1 MYAKRIIPCLDV
13 KNGRV
18 VKGMSFVN
26 LVDAGNPVEAA
37 IQYDKE
43 GADELVLLDI
53 TATSDG
59 RDTMV
64 DIVEKVANSIFIPFT
79 VGGGI
84 RTVDDF
90 TTMLR
95 AGADKV
101 SVNSA
106 AVYRPE
112 LINEASYKFGAQCVV
127 VAIDAKRKGD
137 SWEVYTAGGRT
148 PTGIDAVEWAI
159 EAEKRGAGE
168 LLVTSMDEDGQKQ
181 GYDLGL
187 TRAISEKVNIPV
199 IAIGGITHD
208 NVMELAGSGICGIA
222 VVSAIFAAEDITKAT
237 RELKELTLKM
247 KDSTCISKDNAS
259 FRKGISC

>member
-26 LVDAGNPVEAA
+26 LVDAGDPVEAA

-43 GADELVLLDI
+43 NADELVFLDI

-59 RDTMV
+59 RNTMV
-64 DIVEKVANSIFIPFT
+64 DMVEKVANSIFIPFT

-90 TTMLR
+90 NTMLR

-106 AVYRPE
+106 AVKRPD

-127 VAIDAKRKGD
+127 VAIDAKRNGN
-137 SWEVYTAGGRT
+137 SWEIYTAGGRI
-148 PTGIDAVEWAI
+148 PTGIDAVNWAV
-159 EAEKRGAGE
+159 ETEKRGAGE
-168 LLVTSMDEDGQKQ
+168 LLVTSMDEDGQKK
-181 GYDLGL
+181 GYDIGL
-187 TRAISEKVNIPV
+187 TRAISERVNIPV
-199 IAIGGITHD
+199 IASGGAGAYEHFYEAFTD
-208 NVMELAGSGICGIA
+208 GKADAVLAASLFHFGEIPIP
-222 VVSAIFAAEDITKAT
+222 K
-237 RELKELTLKM
+237 LKQYLRDKN
-247 KDSTCISKDNAS
+247 ISV
-259 FRKGISC
+259 RL

>member
-37 IQYDKE
+37 IQYDRE

-84 RTVDDF
+84 RSVDDF
-90 TTMLR
+90 NTMLR

-106 AVYRPE
+106 AVKRPE

-127 VAIDAKRKGD
+127 VAIDAKRNGD
-137 SWEVYTAGGRT
+137 SWEVYTAGGRI
-148 PTGIDAVEWAI
+148 PMGIDAVEWAV
-159 EAEKRGAGE
+159 EAERRGAGE

-187 TRAISEKVNIPV
+187 TKAISERVNIPV
-199 IAIGGITHD
+199 IASGGAGAYEHFYDAFTLGKAD
-208 NVMELAGSGICGIA
+208 AVLAASLFHFGEIPIP
-222 VVSAIFAAEDITKAT
+222 K
-237 RELKELTLKM
+237 LKEYLKGR
-247 KDSTCISKDNAS
+247 DISV
-259 FRKGISC
+259 RL

>member
-159 EAEKRGAGE
+159 EAEERGAGE

-259 FRKGISC
+259 SRKGISC

>member
-26 LVDAGNPVEAA
+26 LIDAGNPVEAA

-84 RTVDDF
+84 RSVDDF
-90 TTMLR
+90 NTMLR

-106 AVYRPE
+106 AVKRPE

-127 VAIDAKRKGD
+127 VAIDAKRNGD
-137 SWEVYTAGGRT
+137 SWEVYTAGGRI
-148 PTGIDAVEWAI
+148 PMGIDAVEWAV
-159 EAEKRGAGE
+159 EAEIRGAGE

-187 TRAISEKVNIPV
+187 TKSISERVNIPV
-199 IAIGGITHD
+199 IASGGAGAYEHFYDAFTLGKAD
-208 NVMELAGSGICGIA
+208 AVLAASLFHFGEIPIP
-222 VVSAIFAAEDITKAT
+222 K
-237 RELKELTLKM
+237 LKEYLKT
-247 KDSTCISKDNAS
+247 KNISV
-259 FRKGISC
+259 RL

>member
-106 AVYRPE
+106 AVYRPK
-112 LINEASYKFGAQCVV
+112 LINEASYKFGSQCVV

-199 IAIGGITHD
+199 IASGGAGAYEHFLD
-208 NVMELAGSGICGIA
+208 AFEKGKADAVLAASLFHFGEIPIP
-222 VVSAIFAAEDITKAT
+222 K
-237 RELKELTLKM
+237 LKEYLRENN
-247 KDSTCISKDNAS
+247 ISV
-259 FRKGISC
+259 RL

>member
-106 AVYRPE
+106 AVYLS
-112 LINEASYKFGAQCVV
+112 LIH
-127 VAIDAKRKGD
+127 I
-137 SWEVYTAGGRT
+137 
-148 PTGIDAVEWAI
+148 
-159 EAEKRGAGE
+159 
-168 LLVTSMDEDGQKQ
+168 
-181 GYDLGL
+181 
-187 TRAISEKVNIPV
+187 
-199 IAIGGITHD
+199 
-208 NVMELAGSGICGIA
+208 
-222 VVSAIFAAEDITKAT
+222 
-237 RELKELTLKM
+237 
-247 KDSTCISKDNAS
+247 
-259 FRKGISC
+259 

>member
-259 FRKGISC
+259 SRKGISC